1 MKLTKSKL
9 KQIIKAEIATL
20 SEGDWDVSKRTA
32 FPRVISQILS
42 ALRETQ
48 EIIEGGHLD
57 EDVPISD
64 ITIESI
70 KEVFNHPMLDKL
82 KELAGIET
90 PAEDIEA
97 SDFVRG
103 ETHGEATARMAKPV
117 KLDSP
122 WSEE

>member
-9 KQIIKAEIATL
+9 KQIIKEEIATL
-20 SEGDWDVSKRTA
+20 NEGDWDVSKRTA

-42 ALRETQ
+42 ALREAR

-57 EDVPISD
+57 EDVPVSD

-90 PAEDIEA
+90 PAEDLEA
-97 SDFVRG
+97 S
-103 ETHGEATARMAKPV
+103 ETLPGAQYPALEV
-117 KLDSP
+117 SDELL
-122 WSEE
+122 